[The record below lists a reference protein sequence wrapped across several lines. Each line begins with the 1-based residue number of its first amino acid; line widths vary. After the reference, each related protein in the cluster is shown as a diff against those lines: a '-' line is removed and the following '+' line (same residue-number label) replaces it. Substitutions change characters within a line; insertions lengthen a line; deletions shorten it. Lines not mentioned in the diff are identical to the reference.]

1 MRPKTNRQGRHGAR
15 ATSLLH
21 LLAILAFG
29 AATLAAKPGPP
40 RSSAEISKVLAN
52 GPHAGECVACHVA
65 HGQESELPELHALVG
80 PDDNSLCD
88 RCHTTAWLGGSYP
101 GPLVY
106 SRSSHGSSGSAIWP
120 GPTPPTRTEPGAAG
134 KCLNCHDPH
143 GDSDGQ
149 GAIPHLGLAREESLC
164 LACHDGSPAQTDIQ
178 SEFLRPYRH
187 PTGSLS
193 GLHTRPAESLPT
205 EFGAAPLNRRHAECE
220 DCHNPHLAYHDPA
233 GPPQDSD
240 LSKRNLGVTRLRVL
254 NGGAGAPPMFTFVAA
269 ADTLSP
275 ALAEYEL
282 CFKCHS
288 SWTSQPTG
296 QTDLA
301 LVLNPS
307 NPSYHPVEA
316 PGRNSN
322 IRLGAFTA
330 GWSPLSTTRCGSCH
344 GSDAGAT
351 EGPHGSNHR
360 YILKR
365 PYTATSSERTMLS
378 DESCFACHV
387 YDVYANASSPTVT
400 LENSRFN
407 EPGVGKGHAKHV
419 DEARVPC
426 YACHTT
432 HGSTTLPHLLVTG
445 RSPGIQSITVTAT
458 GGTCAPTCHGSES
471 YAVNYA
477 R

>member
-1 MRPKTNRQGRHGAR
+1 MRPKTTRHGRHGAG
-15 ATSLLH
+15 AASLPHLVA
-21 LLAILAFG
+21 LLALG
-29 AATLAAKPGPP
+29 AVALGAGPGPH
-40 RSSAEISKVLAN
+40 RTSAEITKLLAN
-52 GPHAGECVACHVA
+52 GPHAGECDACHVA
-65 HGQESELPELHALVG
+65 HGQPGELPELHALVG

-88 RCHTTAWLGGSYP
+88 RCHTTAWSGGSYP
-101 GPLVY
+101 GPLAY

-120 GPTPPTRTEPGAAG
+120 GPTPPPRTEPGAAG

-143 GDSDGQ
+143 GQTDGQ
-149 GAIPHLGLAREESLC
+149 GAIPRLALAREEALC
-164 LACHDGSPAQTDIQ
+164 FTCHDGSPAQTDIR
-178 SEFLRPYRH
+178 SEYLRTYRH

-193 GLHTRPAESLPT
+193 GLHTGPTESLPT
-205 EFGAAPLNRRHAECE
+205 DFGAAPLNRRHAECE
-220 DCHNPHLAYHDPA
+220 DCHNPHLAYHDPS
-233 GPPQDSD
+233 GPPSGSD
-240 LSKRNLGVTRLRVL
+240 ISKRNLGVSRLRVQ
-254 NGGAGAPPMFTFVAA
+254 NGGPGAPPTFTFVAA

-301 LVLNPS
+301 RVLNPA

-316 PGRNSN
+316 PGRNPTV
-322 IRLGAFTA
+322 RLGAFMA
-330 GWSPLSTTRCGSCH
+330 GWSPSSTTRCGSCH
-344 GSDAGAT
+344 GSDVGAT
-351 EGPHGSNHR
+351 EGPHGSSYR
-360 YILKR
+360 YILKQR
-365 PYTATSSERTMLS
+365 YTASSFERTMLP

-387 YDVYANASSPTVT
+387 YDVYANASSPSTT
-400 LENSRFN
+400 LTNSRFN
-407 EPGVGKGHAKHV
+407 KPGADKGHAHHV
-419 DEARVPC
+419 DEERVPC
-426 YACHTT
+426 YACHAT

-445 RSPGIQSITVTAT
+445 RSPGIRSITVTAT

>member
-1 MRPKTNRQGRHGAR
+1 VLP
-15 ATSLLH
+15 H
-21 LLAILAFG
+21 LLALLTLVTG
-29 AATLAAKPGPP
+29 ATGAGPGPQ
-40 RSSAEISKVLAN
+40 RSSAEITRILAN
-52 GPHAGECVACHVA
+52 GPHAGACDACHVA
-65 HGQESELPELHALVG
+65 HGREGELPELHALVG

-88 RCHTTAWLGGSYP
+88 RCHTTPWSGGSYP
-101 GPLVY
+101 EPLVY
-106 SRSSHGSSGSAIWP
+106 SRSSHGSNGSVIWP

-143 GDSDGQ
+143 GQTDGQ
-149 GAIPHLGLAREESLC
+149 GEIPHLALAREEALC
-164 LACHDGSPAQTDIQ
+164 LTCHDGSPAETDIQ
-178 SEFLRPYRH
+178 SDLLRPYRH
-187 PTGSLS
+187 PTGWLT
-193 GLHTRPAESLPT
+193 GLHAGPAESLPT
-205 EFGAAPLNRRHAECE
+205 DFGAAPLNRRHAECE
-220 DCHNPHLAYHDPA
+220 DCHNAHLAYHDPS
-233 GPPQDSD
+233 GPPADSD
-240 LSKRNLGVTRLRVL
+240 LSKRNLGVSRLRVQ
-254 NGGAGAPPMFTFVAA
+254 NGGPGAPPTYTFVAG

-316 PGRNSN
+316 PGRNPN
-322 IRLGAFTA
+322 IRLGAFAA
-330 GWSPLSTTRCGSCH
+330 GWDAGSTTRCGSCH
-344 GSDAGAT
+344 GSDGGSVAGV
-351 EGPHGSNHR
+351 HGSN
-360 YILKR
+360 YQYLLKQ
-365 PYTATSSERTMLS
+365 PYTASSFERTMLQ
-378 DESCFACHV
+378 DESCFACHA
-387 YDVYANASSPTVT
+387 YDVYANPTALPAT

-407 EPGVGKGHAKHV
+407 EPGVTKGHAKHV
-419 DEARVPC
+419 GEAQVPC

-458 GGTCAPTCHGSES
+458 GGTCASTCHDSQS
-471 YAVNYA
+471 YTVNYA